1 MRALCH
7 GQELRSGYERAKA
20 AAAGVRPNNDHPPAR
35 LELSGP
41 DGAPVALTA
50 TAVRAQF
57 EAAIEAKAA
66 RRTDKEQS

>member
-1 MRALCH
+1 M
-7 GQELRSGYERAKA
+7 
-20 AAAGVRPNNDHPPAR
+20 RPNNDHPPAR

-50 TAVRAQF
+50 AAVRAQF